1 MPNPPMSNDDVSTY
15 EVVIVKYGTRTT
27 RRSDVFLNYH
37 LYHEPDGPMGMDY
50 FFWVLRNGFRTIVVD
65 TGFSPEGG
73 ASRGRTQVASVPS
86 LLGALDID
94 PGAVTTV
101 VLTHAHYDHAGNL
114 GLFPQSPVVVA
125 EREVE
130 FWESRYA
137 ERTLFRHSMD
147 VDNIEQLRKIRAE
160 GRLELICGSS
170 VVAPGVEVI
179 EVGGHTPG
187 QCLVK
192 VDTPDGPVLLA
203 SDAIHYYEELERDML
218 FSSVADLVAMYR
230 AFDTVKTMV
239 DTGEVQHLVSG
250 HDPGT
255 LERFAPITGDLRR
268 LASTIG
274 APRG

>member
-1 MPNPPMSNDDVSTY
+1 MPEIPMSTDASTY

-27 RRSDVFLNYH
+27 MRSDVFLNYH
-37 LYHEPDGPMGMDY
+37 LYHEPDGPIGMDY
-50 FFWVLRNGFRTIVVD
+50 FFWVLRNDLRTIVVD

-73 ASRGRTQVASVPS
+73 ASRGRTQVAPVPS
-86 LLGALDID
+86 LLRALGVD
-94 PGAVTTV
+94 PEAVVTV

-125 EREVE
+125 ESEVD

-137 ERTLFRHSMD
+137 ERALFRHSMD

-160 GRLELICGSS
+160 GRLELIRGSS
-170 VVAPGVEVI
+170 IVAPGVEVI

-203 SDAIHYYEELERDML
+203 SDAVHYYEELERDML
-218 FSSVADLVAMYR
+218 FSSVADVVAMYR

-239 DTGEVQHLVSG
+239 DAGAVKHLVAG
-250 HDPGT
+250 HDPIT
-255 LERFAPITGDLRR
+255 LGRFAPIADDLRDM
-268 LASTIG
+268 AATIG
-274 APRG
+274 APHG